1 MTTLEHALLGSAGA
15 MAAGLHRRG
24 WQIVAWAGVAAT
36 VPDWDGLSLVFG
48 AAAFDR
54 LHRAAGHS
62 LLVATAL
69 AILLALIE
77 YRAGLIP
84 RCGFALARRIEGIP
98 VPQPSGGE
106 QDASHARPRGGL
118 LPWLVVAIL
127 ATWSH
132 LASDLLFSGHAS
144 LPDWGLKLFWPFSEK
159 SYAFPAVRW
168 GDPLPTIILLAGA
181 FAMLRWKNAIQAIAA
196 LTILGLVG
204 YIALRASW
212 LPY

>member
-24 WQIVAWAGVAAT
+24 WQIVALAGVAAT

-48 AAAFDR
+48 AVAFDR

-77 YRAGLIP
+77 YRGGLIRAADLPWQSESTAFPCLAPPAENRHSSSAWP
-84 RCGFALARRIEGIP
+84 RPA
-98 VPQPSGGE
+98 
-106 QDASHARPRGGL
+106 L

-132 LASDLLFSGHAS
+132 LAADLVFSGHAS
-144 LPDWGLKLFWPFSEK
+144 LPDWGLKLFWPFSKE

-168 GDPLPTIILLAGA
+168 GDPLPTIILLAGV
-181 FAMLRWKNAIQAIAA
+181 FAMLRWKSATQAIAA

>member
-1 MTTLEHALLGSAGA
+1 MLGSAGA
-15 MAAGLHRRG
+15 LAAGLHRRG
-24 WQIVAWAGVAAT
+24 WEIVALAGVAAV
-36 VPDWDGLSLVFG
+36 VPDWDGLSLLFG

-69 AILLALIE
+69 AVVLAAIE
-77 YRAGLIP
+77 YRARLIA
-84 RCGFALARRIEGIP
+84 RCGSLLAERIEGIP
-98 VPQPSGGE
+98 VPGPSGGDR
-106 QDASHARPRGGL
+106 DASHGRPRAGL
-118 LPWLVVAIL
+118 LVWSAVAIL

-132 LASDLLFSGHAS
+132 LAADLVFSGHAS

-159 SYAFPAVRW
+159 SYVFPAVRW
-168 GDPLPTIILLAGA
+168 GDPLPTILLLAGA
-181 FAMLRWKNAIQAIAA
+181 FAMLRWKSATQAIAA